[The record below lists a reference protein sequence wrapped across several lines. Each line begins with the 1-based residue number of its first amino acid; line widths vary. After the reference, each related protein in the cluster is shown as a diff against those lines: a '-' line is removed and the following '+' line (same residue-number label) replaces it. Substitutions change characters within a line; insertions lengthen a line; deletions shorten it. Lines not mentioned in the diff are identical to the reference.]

1 MAAPFILASNS
12 PRRHALLTE
21 AGYEFEVVVPAVR
34 ELAIAQLSLR
44 ELTIANATRKAM
56 AVARI
61 YRGRVVLAA
70 DTLVAMQG
78 EIIGK
83 PRDLNHARTILRRLS
98 RRTHEVCTAVCIVGA
113 RGRISFAETS
123 QVHFRKLTERAITD
137 YFKVVNPID
146 KAGAYAAQA
155 AGRSI
160 IASVEGSFTNVIGL
174 PMERTTEVLAEFGL
188 KPVNASRSQPRVA
201 LSRCVPARV
210 SRRGTRTTQ

>member
-1 MAAPFILASNS
+1 VAAPFILASNS

-98 RRTHEVCTAVCIVGA
+98 GRTHEVCTAVCIVGA

-155 AGRSI
+155 ARNI

-174 PMERTTEVLAEFGL
+174 PMERITEVLAEFGL
-188 KPVNASRSQPRVA
+188 QPVNASRSQPRVA